1 MVLQFAPVSSDG
13 CELCELPLSSH
24 GLPASYVPCL
34 SMVRDLFRVPVPPL
48 LSPLLEPPP
57 RPSFFVH
64 CCELLVHCRK
74 LLAGKALN
82 DSASS
87 DTQSPSIIQ
96 IIPILPGTVT
106 MKPAFFLQFYDPP
119 DRDRL
124 FESCAIS
131 PDALGAGEA
140 EATSDRVSCD
150 KSGEY
155 EAGFAPDSEGAR
167 MC

>member
-13 CELCELPLSSH
+13 CELPLSSH

-96 IIPILPGTVT
+96 IIPILSGTVT
-106 MKPAFFLQFYDPP
+106 MKPAFSCNSTILQTETGCLSLARFPRMP
-119 DRDRL
+119 WELAR
-124 FESCAIS
+124 
-131 PDALGAGEA
+131 PKPQ
-140 EATSDRVSCD
+140 AT
-150 KSGEY
+150 E
-155 EAGFAPDSEGAR
+155 
-167 MC
+167 